1 MKRTFISACLAV
13 FIILPFGASA
23 ATLSKNPFSVIDQTV
38 SIYASSGENF
48 DTLSSYSSV
57 CFNDTNHCFLSTSF
71 SSSSVKWLWT
81 STKITIPIP
90 SDLNPIGDIIVYNQ
104 GSRQV
109 CYGGDYCYSETYA
122 QEKARI
128 SYQIQPVIVSVSPLV
143 PKQNEQVVI
152 NGYGFGPTSGQ
163 VLFDDSGASVINWSD
178 RSITVIASQ
187 GVGVAKKIKV
197 SSSAGTSTTFGL
209 FEYLDQ
215 ISAPQAWQT
224 VGTAPVVVAVIDDG
238 VYINHPD
245 LSPYIWRNPG
255 EVVGNGID
263 DDHNGYIDDVLGY
276 NFVDN
281 SSRVDPKGSHGTLVA
296 STVLATTGRGVMG
309 NASKMNIRIMPVI
322 VSDVQGNSSFQSLAA
337 GIRYAADNGADV
349 INISLG
355 SRGTIGYTDSLTPA
369 IQYAFDHGKV
379 VVVAGGNGDL
389 QANNGENLNF
399 TPQSP
404 VCNNNGSQL
413 ALGVGALDN
422 TDVQTNGRVR
432 TGWSNHGSN
441 CINISAPGVGIVG
454 ASVPSFNSGSFYSQE
469 DGTSYSSPIVAGV
482 AAMVKGTTPK
492 MKNWEIMNR
501 VIGTAD
507 NIDNVNLGFAGQI
520 GGRVN
525 AYKAI
530 GNQSTSGSIVSVSP
544 NEAFAGTPV
553 VVTIKNFS
561 SDYTLRISGQGTPG
575 GSTTDSPI
583 SWSSIA
589 PLAADKFS
597 VVIPASLPTG
607 TYSFRLV
614 SPTGNEY
621 GTGENSLHVTN
632 DGRSVPKNPS
642 PEQSIPTTPSSQVTA
657 PTQGTP
663 VVTPSTKSLLARLL
677 GYIVLQVQ
685 QHGEAWY
692 IHPDTGLRYYMQDG
706 SVAYQMMR
714 SFGLGITDTDLGKIP
729 TVGSEQAMKDST
741 SVCNANS
748 TANKLKGKIL
758 LQVQQHGEAWYVHP
772 DKCRRIYMKDGGVAY
787 QIMRFLSLGITNT
800 DLTKIPEGSL

>member
-1 MKRTFISACLAV
+1 
-13 FIILPFGASA
+13 
-23 ATLSKNPFSVIDQTV
+23 
-38 SIYASSGENF
+38 
-48 DTLSSYSSV
+48 
-57 CFNDTNHCFLSTSF
+57 
-71 SSSSVKWLWT
+71 
-81 STKITIPIP
+81 
-90 SDLNPIGDIIVYNQ
+90 
-104 GSRQV
+104 
-109 CYGGDYCYSETYA
+109 
-122 QEKARI
+122 
-128 SYQIQPVIVSVSPLV
+128 
-143 PKQNEQVVI
+143 
-152 NGYGFGPTSGQ
+152 
-163 VLFDDSGASVINWSD
+163 
-178 RSITVIASQ
+178 
-187 GVGVAKKIKV
+187 
-197 SSSAGTSTTFGL
+197 
-209 FEYLDQ
+209 
-215 ISAPQAWQT
+215 
-224 VGTAPVVVAVIDDG
+224 
-238 VYINHPD
+238 
-245 LSPYIWRNPG
+245 
-255 EVVGNGID
+255 
-263 DDHNGYIDDVLGY
+263 
-276 NFVDN
+276 
-281 SSRVDPKGSHGTLVA
+281 
-296 STVLATTGRGVMG
+296 
-309 NASKMNIRIMPVI
+309 
-322 VSDVQGNSSFQSLAA
+322 
-337 GIRYAADNGADV
+337 
-349 INISLG
+349 
-355 SRGTIGYTDSLTPA
+355 
-369 IQYAFDHGKV
+369 
-379 VVVAGGNGDL
+379 
-389 QANNGENLNF
+389 
-399 TPQSP
+399 
-404 VCNNNGSQL
+404 
-413 ALGVGALDN
+413 
-422 TDVQTNGRVR
+422 
-432 TGWSNHGSN
+432 
-441 CINISAPGVGIVG
+441 
-454 ASVPSFNSGSFYSQE
+454 
-469 DGTSYSSPIVAGV
+469 
-482 AAMVKGTTPK
+482 
-492 MKNWEIMNR
+492 
-501 VIGTAD
+501 
-507 NIDNVNLGFAGQI
+507 
-520 GGRVN
+520 
-525 AYKAI
+525 
-530 GNQSTSGSIVSVSP
+530 VSVSP